1 MISSLKKEV
10 LLLFSEGRSLYK
22 NRKFKEAFEKFREA
36 YTKDPDDT
44 PSRIFME
51 RCDYYIKNPPGEDW
65 DGIYQM
71 KTK

>member
-1 MISSLKKEV
+1 MISNLKKEV
-10 LLLFSEGRSLYK
+10 LLLFSEGRTLYK

-36 YTKDPDDT
+36 YVKDPDDT

-51 RCDYYIKNPPGEDW
+51 RCDYYMKNPPGEDW